1 MAEQAAFGR
10 KVCSRALSS
19 YQKKQD
25 KKRTFVLSSSTQMH
39 SASGFSFS
47 GFVCFLV
54 LKAAMWMGTFMRAIM
69 NLLHFLN
76 LGTLDD

>member
-1 MAEQAAFGR
+1 M
-10 KVCSRALSS
+10 SS
-19 YQKKQD
+19 FPT
-25 KKRTFVLSSSTQMH
+25 RMH
-39 SASGFSFS
+39 PASGFSFS

-76 LGTLDD
+76 LGTSDD